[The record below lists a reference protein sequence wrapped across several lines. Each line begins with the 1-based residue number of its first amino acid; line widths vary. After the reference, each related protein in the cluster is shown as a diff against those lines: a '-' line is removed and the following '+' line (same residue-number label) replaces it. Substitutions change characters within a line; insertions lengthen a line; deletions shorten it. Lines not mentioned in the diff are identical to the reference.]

1 MMLDYNQPILFGVNM
16 KIQRLDKNSQ
26 EIREC
31 FFKFAQL
38 AEMQE
43 WDNQKHLERISQYTY
58 ILAVSLGLTNEEANI
73 ISIASLLHD
82 VGKSFTPIAL
92 LKSKGDIQ
100 QADWQI
106 IERHA
111 MEGAKILDSKS
122 SIYLHTASQIA
133 LTHHERWDGTG
144 YPQHL
149 KANDI
154 PISGRICAI
163 ADVFDALTTPRI
175 YKELTGEVEALRLIV
190 QGSGILFDPK
200 VVKAFE
206 SAFPDIRKVKNS
218 LE

>member
-1 MMLDYNQPILFGVNM
+1 M
-16 KIQRLDKNSQ
+16 KIQRLDKNAQ

-38 AEMQE
+38 AEIHE
-43 WDNQKHLERISQYTY
+43 WDNQKHLERISQYTFL
-58 ILAVSLGLTNEEANI
+58 LASTIGLTNDEANV

-100 QADWQI
+100 QVDWQI
-106 IERHA
+106 IERHTL
-111 MEGAKILDSKS
+111 EGAKVLESKS
-122 SIYLHTASQIA
+122 STYLHTASLIA

-149 KANDI
+149 KGNDI
-154 PISGRICAI
+154 PIGGRICAI
-163 ADVFDALTTPRI
+163 ADVYDALTTPRI
-175 YKELTGEVEALRLIV
+175 YKELTGEVEALRLIL
-190 QGSGILFDPK
+190 QGAGILFDPT

-206 SAFPDIRKVKNS
+206 SVFPDIRKVKSS